1 MARPKKDPEI
11 KRKVFMDAAK
21 KLFFTDGYDATSIQD
36 ILLAVGNGT
45 ALSPSVFYYYFKS
58 KDDLFEAVVQQYMK
72 EHTDR
77 IIQALDHPELT
88 YQHKLC
94 QVLQIQE
101 QAILD
106 FKKIDTYFDSTEMR
120 SQYFNYVIDSQALSL
135 LTEPLL
141 RLVRE
146 AILAGDLIETPLLRQ
161 AGPRL
166 TVQIFLSALLPLT
179 HQGREEDG
187 QHQSERYLPLIPLI
201 VSQFFHIP
209 ALLQEDAK

>member
-11 KRKVFMDAAK
+11 KRKVFIDAAR
-21 KLFFTDGYDATSIQD
+21 KLFFTMGYDSTSIQD

-58 KDDLFEAVVQQYMK
+58 KDDLFEAMVQQYMK
-72 EHTDR
+72 EHADR
-77 IIQALDHPELT
+77 IIQVLDHPKLT

-94 QVLQIQE
+94 QVLQIQG

-106 FKKIDTYFDSTEMR
+106 FKKIDTYFDSTGMR
-120 SQYFNYVIDSQALSL
+120 SQYFNYVIDTQALAL
-135 LTEPLL
+135 LTEPLE

-146 AILAGDLIETPLLRQ
+146 AIQTGDLLETPLLRQ
-161 AGPRL
+161 AGARL

-179 HQGREEDG
+179 HQGREENG
-187 QHQSERYLPLIPLI
+187 QHQSEHYLHLIPLI
-201 VSQFFHIP
+201 LSQIFNMP
-209 ALLQEDAK
+209 ALLQEDAQ

>member
-1 MARPKKDPEI
+1 M
-11 KRKVFMDAAK
+11 
-21 KLFFTDGYDATSIQD
+21 
-36 ILLAVGNGT
+36 
-45 ALSPSVFYYYFKS
+45 
-58 KDDLFEAVVQQYMK
+58 
-72 EHTDR
+72 
-77 IIQALDHPELT
+77 T

-120 SQYFNYVIDSQALSL
+120 SQYFNYVIDTQALSL
-135 LTEPLL
+135 LTEPLE

>member
-1 MARPKKDPEI
+1 MGRPKKDPEI
-11 KRKVFMDAAK
+11 KRKVFIDAAR
-21 KLFFTDGYDATSIQD
+21 KLFFTKGYDNTSIQD
-36 ILLAVGNGT
+36 ILFAVGNGT

-58 KDDLFEAVVQQYMK
+58 KDDLFEAMVQQYMK
-72 EHTDR
+72 EHAGR
-77 IIQALDHPELT
+77 IIQVLDHPELT

-94 QVLQIQE
+94 RVLQIQE

-120 SQYFNYVIDSQALSL
+120 SQYFNYVIDTQALAL
-135 LTEPLL
+135 LTEPLE

-146 AILAGDLIETPLLRQ
+146 AIQTGDLLETPLLRQ

-179 HQGREEDG
+179 HQGREENG

-201 VSQFFHIP
+201 LSQILNMP
-209 ALLQEDAK
+209 ALLQEDAQ